1 MERGMILLI
10 AALVVYVAPD
20 VQGTAHLSFA
30 NNTTQVNITRDGCG
44 TTKLCVETPGDCD
57 PAATTGG
64 CLFASVAAG
73 TSMAPN
79 GTKLSIELRGY
90 SMGFVAFGLTTNAT
104 MGTSMLFICSQN
116 MSNNGS
122 FFFRTR
128 QRFNA
133 NNTLMPTERRTK
145 EIVGLVN
152 GNIISCEF
160 DIPNANSSTTRTM
173 MDTNYQIILL
183 NGTYNSS
190 GFGPSVVRLTTP
202 LLNISNPMA
211 NIPATTAAPATTMA
225 NSGGA
230 VHPHAILSL
239 MSVLTLFVMLRA

>member
-20 VQGTAHLSFA
+20 VQGTFHLSFA
-30 NNTTQVNITRDGCG
+30 DNNTQVNITRDGCG
-44 TTKLCVETPGDCD
+44 TTKLCVETPDNCD

-64 CLFASVAAG
+64 CLFASVVAG

-104 MGTSMLFICSQN
+104 VGTSMLFICSQN

-128 QRFNA
+128 NR
-133 NNTLMPTERRTK
+133 NNTNEMLTPSERITK
-145 EIVGLVN
+145 EIVGMVN

-160 DIPNANSSTTRTM
+160 DIPNANSSTKTT

-183 NGTYNSS
+183 NGTYNGQVVLATASS
-190 GFGPSVVRLTTP
+190 D
-202 LLNISNPMA
+202 
-211 NIPATTAAPATTMA
+211 
-225 NSGGA
+225 
-230 VHPHAILSL
+230 
-239 MSVLTLFVMLRA
+239 